1 MKKKI
6 FIIAGEK
13 SGDLLGSKILKN
25 LDKDQYEIYG
35 IGGELMEQQGLKSL
49 FPMSELSLMGI
60 FEILPK
66 IFSIL
71 KRIKQTVQKILEIQP
86 DILLTIDSPDFCF
99 RVAKQVQKLDKNN
112 KIKKVHFIAPSV
124 WAYRKGRA
132 KKIAKIYDL
141 LLCILPFEPP
151 YFEKYGLKTVFV
163 GHPIFYK
170 ESIEYDFNNEN
181 IQYNSESNLISITLG
196 SRVSEVK
203 RFLPIINPI
212 VENIIKQNHNI
223 ICNYL
228 ATKNT
233 YSILQSLINENKNV
247 KIIVDDDEKKEIMKH
262 SLLAIA
268 KSGTNTL
275 EFSAF
280 KVPMVIF
287 YKFNFLT
294 NILLQIIKTINHTK
308 FANLV
313 NIVAD
318 KKIIPEYILFK
329 CTQENIENNVKELLN
344 SKEKRLQQLNESSQ
358 VLYKMGYKN
367 DNLTV
372 KNIIKEIELLND

>member
-66 IFSIL
+66 LFSIL

-99 RVAKQVQKLDKNN
+99 RVAKQVQKLDKSN

-170 ESIEYDFNNEN
+170 ESTEYDFNNED
-181 IQYNSESNLISITLG
+181 IQYNNESNLISVTLG

-212 VENIIKQNHNI
+212 VENIAKQNQNI

-233 YSILQSLINENKNV
+233 YNILQASINENKNV
-247 KIIVDDDEKKEIMKH
+247 KIIVDIQGE
-262 SLLAIA
+262 
-268 KSGTNTL
+268 
-275 EFSAF
+275 
-280 KVPMVIF
+280 
-287 YKFNFLT
+287 
-294 NILLQIIKTINHTK
+294 
-308 FANLV
+308 
-313 NIVAD
+313 
-318 KKIIPEYILFK
+318 
-329 CTQENIENNVKELLN
+329 CC
-344 SKEKRLQQLNESSQ
+344 
-358 VLYKMGYKN
+358 
-367 DNLTV
+367 
-372 KNIIKEIELLND
+372 